1 MKNKSLSF
9 RINLWYTLLIA
20 ALSLALIVFIN
31 ISGINTQ
38 RSQAQQR
45 LIRSVERNID
55 EIEVENGV
63 LDIESDFAFQSDS
76 TKIVVFSAAGDI
88 IGGSYPDGIEITE
101 PLESGRFQTTT
112 VGSQKYFIYDSIIE
126 FNKYEYKINGL
137 TGEVFSSESEGIE
150 GVTPFDGNLDY
161 TAKGYNLTYRD
172 AWEKALEAS
181 GFTEENTVLL
191 MAKPSEYNDIPLY
204 EIEFYS
210 NEKAYSD
217 IWVRGVINANSED
230 GIWNEITAVALLLL
244 PLLVIFASFIG
255 GKIAKKSLL
264 PIAKLNETVSK
275 IQSGTDLSR
284 RISPTDSDPQIKKLA
299 ENFNK
304 MFSRLQKSFE
314 AEKQFTAD
322 VSHELRTPVAV
333 IMAEC
338 EYQLSQPSLGDEE
351 REGFETVNKQAVSMQ
366 SLISQ
371 LLNFTR
377 IEQGLEGIEM
387 ENADFSELI
396 AELCENMAPIAQQKG
411 IEITTDI
418 DSEILMDMDISLMS
432 RLCEN
437 LISNAIHYGKQGGHI
452 FVSLKRKSDGILLSV
467 ADDGIGI
474 EKENLE
480 KIWQRFFRIDKSRS
494 REKGCSGLGLAM
506 VKQIAELHSGTVKVE
521 SEIGK
526 GSTFTVRF

>member
-20 ALSLALIVFIN
+20 VLSLALIVFIN

-255 GKIAKKSLL
+255 GKITKKSLL

-322 VSHELRTPVAV
+322 VSHELP
-333 IMAEC
+333 
-338 EYQLSQPSLGDEE
+338 Y
-351 REGFETVNKQAVSMQ
+351 
-366 SLISQ
+366 
-371 LLNFTR
+371 
-377 IEQGLEGIEM
+377 
-387 ENADFSELI
+387 
-396 AELCENMAPIAQQKG
+396 
-411 IEITTDI
+411 
-418 DSEILMDMDISLMS
+418 
-432 RLCEN
+432 
-437 LISNAIHYGKQGGHI
+437 
-452 FVSLKRKSDGILLSV
+452 
-467 ADDGIGI
+467 
-474 EKENLE
+474 
-480 KIWQRFFRIDKSRS
+480 SRS
-494 REKGCSGLGLAM
+494 CNYGR
-506 VKQIAELHSGTVKVE
+506 V
-521 SEIGK
+521 
-526 GSTFTVRF
+526 